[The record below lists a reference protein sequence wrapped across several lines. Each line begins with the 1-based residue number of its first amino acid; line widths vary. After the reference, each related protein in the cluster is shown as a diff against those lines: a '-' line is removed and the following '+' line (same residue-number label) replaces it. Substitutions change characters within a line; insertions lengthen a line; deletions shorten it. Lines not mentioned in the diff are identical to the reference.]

1 MYRRIDTTDKQKH
14 THINV
19 TKIRNSDSE
28 NDKNNKDDVIS
39 DLLTCKYKLFARQ
52 CKKRKYGTIQSTNVK
67 IGHSAKPKVCPNQLF
82 VVLRTHQSFA
92 ISP

>member
-39 DLLTCKYKLFARQ
+39 GLLTCKYKLFARQ
-52 CKKRKYGTIQSTNVK
+52 IMKKRKEDIAL
-67 IGHSAKPKVCPNQLF
+67 HPKY
-82 VVLRTHQSFA
+82 
-92 ISP
+92 

>member
-14 THINV
+14 TYINV

-39 DLLTCKYKLFARQ
+39 DLLTCKYELYLPGNV
-52 CKKRKYGTIQSTNVK
+52 KKENSTKYTIVK